1 MDCYQI
7 TPTMTKFPSLGTM
20 EGDTFNVNG
29 DVLSKDTTLNG
40 PPVNLNNFSFLF
52 FALLVHLYDIY
63 YKLCSEDQTLRTF
76 RRSSGFI
83 QYIKSNLI
91 PVLLCAKEKPL
102 ISISIQ
108 IFINLTTPAECMY
121 ANSDIMQKTEAGR
134 LTVSDL
140 NELLSE
146 SKKSFSDIRSIRAV
160 VDYMKS
166 ILEKDSKLSFLQCDS
181 VNNCLILLRNILHIP
196 DSHPRDDTENI
207 TKCQN
212 EIIWNLF
219 TLNIDK
225 LLLYLMSCSQ
235 KSFFSVTLAQL
246 VALIFKDQHI
256 NTLQKLLNSKLDD
269 ISTDSSDDCESNTT
283 PLRQG
288 SGDSSPLISS
298 DSSDNGGTL
307 ITIE

>member
-1 MDCYQI
+1 M
-7 TPTMTKFPSLGTM
+7 
-20 EGDTFNVNG
+20 
-29 DVLSKDTTLNG
+29 
-40 PPVNLNNFSFLF
+40 
-52 FALLVHLYDIY
+52 
-63 YKLCSEDQTLRTF
+63 
-76 RRSSGFI
+76 
-83 QYIKSNLI
+83 
-91 PVLLCAKEKPL
+91 PVLLCAKDKKL
-102 ISISIQ
+102 ISVSIR

-121 ANSDIMQKTEAGR
+121 ANSIDIMQKTEVGR
-134 LTVSDL
+134 QTVSDL

-146 SKKSFSDIRSIRAV
+146 SKKSFSDMRSIRAV

-166 ILEKDSKLSFLQCDS
+166 ILEKDSKLSFIQCDS

-196 DSHPRDDTENI
+196 ECHPRDDPDNL
-207 TKCQN
+207 TKYQN

-235 KSFFSVTLAQL
+235 KAFFSVTLAQL

-269 ISTDSSDDCESNTT
+269 ISSDSSEDFESNTT
-283 PLRQG
+283 PLKQG

-307 ITIE
+307 IIFLLN